1 MAWDKHKVFCQMTG
15 QHFLGIYNHTLD
27 AKGRVSVPSRFRDI
41 LKSAYRS
48 LEVVMVKRDGSIT
61 IFPYDE
67 WEKFVEETQSLP
79 QTAKKNRSYQRRV
92 FANSTEAE
100 IDKSGRVNIPDTLL
114 KSLGLEKDVV
124 VVGVQNRFEIWSKAA
139 WESFEDEEG
148 EESEDV
154 GRVLKVYEGGAR

>member
-1 MAWDKHKVFCQMTG
+1 MAG

-67 WEKFVEETQSLP
+67 WEKFVEETQRLP
-79 QTAKKNRSYQRRV
+79 QTSKKNRSYQRSV
-92 FANSTEAE
+92 FANAVEAE
-100 IDKSGRVNIPDTLL
+100 IDKSGRVNIPDTLI
-114 KSLGLEKDVV
+114 KSLELGKDLI
-124 VVGVQNRFEIWSKAA
+124 VVGVQNRFEIWSKST
-139 WESFEDEEG
+139 WENFENEEG

-154 GRVLKVYEGGAR
+154 GRILKVYAGGAG